1 MTNQTNE
8 ATQADEEAED
18 DLLDDDLEEETG
30 ELDDAD
36 PAEANDDPAERPA
49 GRFRRRRK
57 KKKPRLRLSDLLNR
71 IVNDE
76 SRPTITIGDLLREM
90 DGRAFGALM
99 LIFAFPN
106 ALPAPPG
113 LAAFLGLPLIYLSSQ
128 MMLGRMPWLPPF
140 IDNRSLTRE
149 NFKSLIDRANPVL
162 KRAEKLMR
170 QRLSFLTSPIAE
182 KVLGALF
189 LLLSLV
195 LILPIPFGNM
205 LPALAICVLA
215 LGVLERDGA
224 WILAGLAVSVAAM
237 LWVGGLAYALIKST
251 LFLVLNAF

>member
-1 MTNQTNE
+1 MTNQSTD
-8 ATQADEEAED
+8 ATQSDDEP
-18 DLLDDDLEEETG
+18 DDDLVEDEIGEELGET
-30 ELDDAD
+30 DAAD
-36 PAEANDDPAERPA
+36 TVEDMGDSAERPP
-49 GRFRRRRK
+49 GKFRRRRR
-57 KKKPRLRLSDLLNR
+57 KKKPRLRLSDLLNK

-76 SRPTITIGDLLREM
+76 SRPAITIGDLLREM

-106 ALPAPPG
+106 VLPAPPG

-170 QRLSFLTSPIAE
+170 QRLSFLTAPVSE
-182 KVLGALF
+182 KLLGGLC

-215 LGVLERDGA
+215 LGFLERDGV
-224 WILAGLAVSVAAM
+224 WILAGLAVSAIAFV
-237 LWVGGLAYALIKST
+237 WVGGLAYALIKST